1 VTGGGSV
8 GTGVERCAARAAAR
22 VSRADGTRMEMGAI
36 SMVSKLG
43 PATGRE
49 GVMLGVGERE
59 RPSATTLDSPGMC
72 WMGGF
77 VRANSNHQRRI
88 TGSLLLYQ

>member
-1 VTGGGSV
+1 
-8 GTGVERCAARAAAR
+8 
-22 VSRADGTRMEMGAI
+22 MGAI